1 MKISL
6 IANFPLPYRVSLLN
20 DVAKRIG
27 PGFEAIFTDS
37 FVPGHNWGIKDI
49 HFKFKSLNPSG
60 VGSRSWSVSFSL
72 LHHLVRTNPDTIVI
86 YGATLPMLTALVYA
100 LIRGKRRVYF
110 TDSWEYSYSKLSPL
124 RKLIRSLI
132 FHSFHKYIVIGS
144 NGRQHLMNHGIPKEK
159 VEVVRI
165 PLPLCNQTGGIEK
178 KYDLIFAGRFIS
190 TKMPEFFLDVVERL
204 NKEYPVKAVM
214 AGTGLLE
221 EEIKN
226 RVNHSS
232 LPVDLPGYIDREE
245 LFKLFHSS
253 KILLFPTEN
262 DVWGMSAQEAL
273 NCGIPV
279 IAAPYCGIA
288 NDLLIHENNGY
299 ILSPDTDTWV
309 NKIKNLLSDSE
320 LYAAFSQKAG
330 SSQAGITLSSESR
343 KLYNAITEKG
353 MKYEV

>member
-37 FVPGHNWGIKDI
+37 FVPGHNWDIKDI

-60 VGSRSWSVSFSL
+60 VGSRSWSVSFRL

-100 LIRGKRRVYF
+100 IVHGKRRVYF

-144 NGRQHLMNHGIPKEK
+144 NGRRHLMNHGIPKEK
-159 VEVVRI
+159 VEMVRI
-165 PLPLCNQTGGIEK
+165 PLPKCNQSRETKE

-214 AGTGLLE
+214 AGTGPLE

-226 RVNHSS
+226 RVTHNS
-232 LPVDLPGYIDREE
+232 LPVYLPGYLDRDE

-279 IAAPYCGIA
+279 IATPYCGIV

-299 ILSPDTDTWV
+299 ILSPDPELWV
-309 NKIKNLLSDSE
+309 KKIKKLLTDKVLYNL
-320 LYAAFSQKAG
+320 FSQNACEAQ
-330 SSQAGITLSSESR
+330 SNITVSSESQKFFNAVTEPIR
-343 KLYNAITEKG
+343 KFEA
-353 MKYEV
+353 